1 MIAAVNLGVF
11 SDLKSC
17 SQKWIQDN
25 HISVYK
31 PDPNFRGYYDKLYEN
46 YLESLKRVD
55 PLWGKI
61 K

>member
-1 MIAAVNLGVF
+1 MYRVHTGI
-11 SDLKSC
+11 

-31 PDPNFRGYYDKLYEN
+31 PDPDFRGYYDKLYEN
-46 YLESLKRVD
+46 YLESLKRVE